1 MLEEDDQS
9 TAFSSKAGFKAAF
22 LEPKFDHKAALVAAE
37 ESGLEGAEAADF
49 RVKSVSVLKDGG
61 FETSC
66 SIQLQA

>member
-9 TAFSSKAGFKAAF
+9 SAFSSKAGFKAAF

-37 ESGLEGAEAADF
+37 ESGLEGAEARF
-49 RVKSVSVLKDGG
+49 SCVSVERWGGLK

-66 SIQLQA
+66 SIQL